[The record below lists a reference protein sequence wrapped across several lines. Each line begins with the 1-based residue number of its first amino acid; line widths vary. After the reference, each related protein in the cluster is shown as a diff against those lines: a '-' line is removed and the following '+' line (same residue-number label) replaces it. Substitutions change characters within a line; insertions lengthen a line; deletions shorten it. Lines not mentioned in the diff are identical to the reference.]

1 MLMTN
6 LRSPGE
12 AAALMKANLDL
23 DLKSGQLILIIQD
36 WGVISIDFSFR
47 KDKDKKIKS
56 VSSPKLGRPR
66 PPNVT
71 HTYRVKCPYDNVT
84 LVYLNVKF
92 IFFLLLADF
101 CFRKFR
107 I

>member
-47 KDKDKKIKS
+47 KDKDKK
-56 VSSPKLGRPR
+56 
-66 PPNVT
+66 
-71 HTYRVKCPYDNVT
+71 D
-84 LVYLNVKF
+84 
-92 IFFLLLADF
+92 
-101 CFRKFR
+101 
-107 I
+107 